1 MRKFSFKALFFV
13 SLFSIIFYSCTS
25 ENIVD
30 LKDHSLLNSDKV
42 FIELVEEMTN
52 FTLLFNEELN
62 NSKLNLE
69 DVQKQLTNIS
79 ELSPE
84 EQMLAIDNVLNSK
97 FSTRLKQHMEIFSK
111 NWKTIKNNYGNL
123 SSETL
128 QTECAEVLN
137 LKSINFETFNK
148 GQNLESRGGCGWKY
162 TVCITGAAAA
172 GILCHA
178 GCEGTAIVAT
188 AGLGVPAC
196 VLLCVS
202 VQAAASLECNR
213 NYCNIQ

>member
-97 FSTRLKQHMEIFSK
+97 FSTRLK
-111 NWKTIKNNYGNL
+111 
-123 SSETL
+123 
-128 QTECAEVLN
+128 
-137 LKSINFETFNK
+137 
-148 GQNLESRGGCGWKY
+148 
-162 TVCITGAAAA
+162 
-172 GILCHA
+172 
-178 GCEGTAIVAT
+178 
-188 AGLGVPAC
+188 
-196 VLLCVS
+196 
-202 VQAAASLECNR
+202 
-213 NYCNIQ
+213 